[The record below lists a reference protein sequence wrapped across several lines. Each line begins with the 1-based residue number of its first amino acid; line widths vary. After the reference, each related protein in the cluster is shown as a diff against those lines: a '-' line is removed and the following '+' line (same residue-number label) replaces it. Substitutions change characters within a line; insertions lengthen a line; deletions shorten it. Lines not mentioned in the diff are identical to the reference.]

1 MSHEVLN
8 EHHCFCLGACVVPV
22 IPSVRVN
29 NAMFAFVSSSPGQ
42 AVSRVH
48 CY

>member
-1 MSHEVLN
+1 MSYEVLN
-8 EHHCFCLGACVVPV
+8 EHHCFHLGACVVPLILLV
-22 IPSVRVN
+22 MVH
-29 NAMFAFVSSSPGQ
+29 NAMFVFVSSSPGQ